1 MREEFFKMTMTKFT
15 GAIALASA
23 FALAACGGAPDAD
36 ADGDG
41 TITQKEAEAVIA
53 NSDLTITPG
62 EWENTVE
69 FIDIEFD
76 DSQLPAE
83 ARGMIGPMLDAMRGQ
98 KNTTKS
104 CVTEDQAKEPAAEM
118 FSGSDA
124 ADCEYE
130 KFEFAGGSIN
140 MAMTCTDPN
149 SGSAKIVNTGTYDEE
164 SYAME
169 MDISMEGSEMGPMKI
184 KAKSEGKR
192 VGKCAE

>member
-1 MREEFFKMTMTKFT
+1 MTKFL
-15 GAIALASA
+15 GAGLLASA

-41 TITQKEAEAVIA
+41 TISQKEAEAVLA
-53 NSDLTITPG
+53 NSDLTIKPG

-69 FIDIEFD
+69 FVDIEFD
-76 DSQLPAE
+76 ASQLPAE
-83 ARGMIGPMLDAMRGQ
+83 ARGMIGPMIDAMRGQ

-104 CVTEDQAKEPAAEM
+104 CVTEEQAKEPAAEM

-130 KFEFAGGSIN
+130 KFEFAGGSID
-140 MAMTCTDPN
+140 MAMSCTDPT
-149 SGSAKIVNTGTYDEE
+149 SGTAKIINKGTYDED
-164 SYAME
+164 SYAMA
-169 MDISMEGSEMGPMKI
+169 MDISMEGSEMGAMKI

-192 VGKCAE
+192 LGECAK